1 MTGTYIV
8 GVNYGNKMEDETSI
22 RVILVNGDQTMF
34 VNEYRGKRAD
44 KVLETL
50 VTGNTS
56 KNRKRSYD
64 SEIDRLKE
72 RVDYLKSRLNNER
85 I

>member
-8 GVNYGNKMEDETSI
+8 GVNFGNEIEDETSI

-34 VNEYRGKRAD
+34 VNEYRGKKAD

-50 VTGNTS
+50 VTGDTME
-56 KNRKRSYD
+56 NRKHSYNA
-64 SEIDRLKE
+64 EISRLE
-72 RVDYLKSRLNNER
+72 NRIDYLKSKLG
-85 I
+85 IK

>member
-8 GVNYGNKMEDETSI
+8 GVNYGNKMEDETSV

-34 VNEYRGKRAD
+34 VNEYRGPKAD

-50 VTGNTS
+50 VTGDFME
-56 KNRKRSYD
+56 NRKCSYNA
-64 SEIDRLKE
+64 EICRLKN
-72 RVDYLKSRLNNER
+72 RVDYLKSKLGIE
-85 I
+85 